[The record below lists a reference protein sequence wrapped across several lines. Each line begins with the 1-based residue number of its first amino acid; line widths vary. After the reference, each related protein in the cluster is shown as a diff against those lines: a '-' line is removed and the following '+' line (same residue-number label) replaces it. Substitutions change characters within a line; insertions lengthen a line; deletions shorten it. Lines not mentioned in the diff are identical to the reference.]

1 MGLCRRVSSMVST
14 GLRALPLLF
23 CAFTSGSTGVLAA
36 PDKLPGHRAVAF
48 RLDTPDFI
56 NHSIRIRFGR
66 GAVAPVSGVASTTSE
81 MVRPAAEVRIVR
93 PSTCYEIRSGDTAAR
108 LAQRFT
114 GNEFNRYQTWFQIFD
129 PVTRTFIAKSRY
141 NVIQSGWHVC
151 VATDMLRLRSIPAGY
166 SAFSPGLPA
175 LPAVLPATAVPVRAA
190 VLDWRMVWW
199 ATPLLVLISG
209 LLLAWS
215 WKYIDERRARVEVM
229 KRFGNRF
236 ISEFERPLSRGV
248 RKRPISARLRCAA
261 GRRKVEILLAPAN
274 GHTYPNLV
282 DHRRN
287 VEYDVERVL
296 RLLRHEPFIG
306 EAPYAEGRWVVIP
319 CRIETSK

>member
-1 MGLCRRVSSMVST
+1 MPSIVST
-14 GLRALPLLF
+14 GFRALPLLF
-23 CAFTSGSTGVLAA
+23 CAFTSSWTY
-36 PDKLPGHRAVAF
+36 
-48 RLDTPDFI
+48 
-56 NHSIRIRFGR
+56 
-66 GAVAPVSGVASTTSE
+66 ASE
-81 MVRPAAEVRIVR
+81 IVRPAAEVRVVR
-93 PSTCYEIRSGDTAAR
+93 PATCYEIRSGDTAAR

-114 GNEFNRYQTWFQIFD
+114 GNEFNRYQTWFQILD
-129 PVTRTFIAKSRY
+129 PVTGTFIAKSRY

-166 SAFSPGLPA
+166 SAVSSRLPA
-175 LPAVLPATAVPVRAA
+175 LSATAVPMKAA
-190 VLDWRMVWW
+190 LIDQRMIWW
-199 ATPLLVLISG
+199 ATPLLVLFSG

-215 WKYIDERRARVEVM
+215 WKHIDERRGRVEVM

-236 ISEFERPLSRGV
+236 ISEFERPLSRSV
-248 RKRPISARLRCAA
+248 AKRPIRSSLRCAP
-261 GRRKVEILLAPAN
+261 GRRKVEILLAPAH

-306 EAPYAEGRWVVIP
+306 GPPYAEGRWVVIP
-319 CRIETSK
+319 CRLETGR